1 MANYLKQLKAKSIA
15 LVPGDKVNRVCNA
28 AEQLGMIVC
37 GGAMQKTPKG
47 IYQWLYVDKAA

>member
-15 LVPGDKVNRVCNA
+15 LVPGEKVKRVCNA
-28 AEQLGMIVC
+28 AENMGMIVC

-47 IYQWLYVDKAA
+47 IYQWLYVEAA